1 MAMNEIAG
9 IQQSSVVR
17 SLLLAPFAL
26 LLTLLLFSMLASLT
40 NTGEIRLP
48 KVQDVSLFD
57 FILARNESDLELIK
71 RQRPPLPEEISQP
84 DKPSLDQPSMAES
97 LSADMPNSQFDAPS
111 INIDMKIDLSPAL
124 SNLNSATLQTQ
135 MFAVDIAIDT
145 RPTVIKRTSPRY
157 PTRALR
163 KKLEGSVLVEF
174 IVSRAGNVLAESLK
188 VIESI
193 PKGTFDRAVLRSLK
207 RWRFKVKLV
216 DGLAVEYKA
225 RQRLEFK
232 LDK

>member
-1 MAMNEIAG
+1 
-9 IQQSSVVR
+9 
-17 SLLLAPFAL
+17 
-26 LLTLLLFSMLASLT
+26 
-40 NTGEIRLP
+40 
-48 KVQDVSLFD
+48 
-57 FILARNESDLELIK
+57 
-71 RQRPPLPEEISQP
+71 
-84 DKPSLDQPSMAES
+84 
-97 LSADMPNSQFDAPS
+97 
-111 INIDMKIDLSPAL
+111 
-124 SNLNSATLQTQ
+124 